1 MILVTCPMVDC
12 DPDEVRDDEKEEGE
26 VGGEQGDSVTL
37 IEIIR
42 ISFSFWWGQIKTV

>member
-1 MILVTCPMVDC
+1 MKYAMT
-12 DPDEVRDDEKEEGE
+12 RRRRGRW
-26 VGGEQGDSVTL
+26 VGSRETL